1 MRLETKASH
10 TLIGAVVLALS
21 FAFFGF
27 AIWLAQIDLDQER
40 RVYDIHFTGSVAGLG
55 VGGDVRYRGI
65 KIGSVTNIA
74 IDPENPA
81 KVLTR
86 VEISGEAPMRQGDE
100 ASLAL
105 QGITGIAYVNID
117 GAEAGAK
124 PLTAERGSV
133 PLIPSRQSDI
143 EKLFSSAPELF
154 SKAIEVTDNLSKLL
168 GPDNQASITG
178 ILADMKVLTGTIAG
192 QESRVGNVLI
202 SLESSA
208 ADIAATMAATRQLV
222 GRADVILDD
231 ASETLAIGRG
241 AIAGIDQ
248 VVTNDVGGLLKELRS
263 AGQDLSAITATLAR
277 VTANN
282 EEELDS
288 FAAEGLDDLR
298 RFINEGRL
306 LVASIARLT
315 ERLESGGA
323 RSLLGVE
330 GAVEERR

>member
-1 MRLETKASH
+1 LRLETKASH
-10 TLIGAVVLALS
+10 TLIGAVVLLLS

-27 AIWLAQIDLDQER
+27 AIWLAQVDLDRER
-40 RVYDIHFTGSVAGLG
+40 RVFDIHFTGSVAGLG

-65 KIGSVTNIA
+65 KIGSVTDIA
-74 IDPENPA
+74 IDPDDPA

-86 VEISGEAPMRQGDE
+86 VEIGGEAPIRQGDE
-100 ASLAL
+100 ASLKL

-117 GAEAGAK
+117 GAKAGAK
-124 PLTAERGSV
+124 PLAAKRGQV
-133 PLIPSRQSDI
+133 PVIPSKQSDI
-143 EKLFSSAPELF
+143 ERLFSSAPELF
-154 SKAIEVTDNLSKLL
+154 SKAIEVTENLAKLL
-168 GPDNQASITG
+168 GEENQESITG

-192 QESRVGNVLI
+192 QESRVDNVLI

-222 GRADVILDD
+222 GRADIMLDD

-248 VVTNDVGGLLKELRS
+248 VVTNDVGGLLKELKA

-277 VTANN
+277 VTVNN
-282 EEELDS
+282 EEVFDS
-288 FAAEGLDDLR
+288 FAGEGLDDLR

-306 LVASIARLT
+306 LVSSISRLT

-323 RSLLGVE
+323 RSLLGGE

>member
-1 MRLETKASH
+1 M
-10 TLIGAVVLALS
+10 VLLLS

-27 AIWLAQIDLDQER
+27 AIWLAQVDLDQQSR
-40 RVYDIHFTGSVAGLG
+40 AYNIHFTGSVAGLG
-55 VGGDVRYRGI
+55 IGGDVRYRGI
-65 KIGSVTNIA
+65 KIGSVTDIR
-74 IDPENPA
+74 IDPEDPS

-86 VEISGEAPMRQGDE
+86 VEIAGDTPIRQGDE
-100 ASLAL
+100 ASLKL

-117 GAEAGAK
+117 GARAGAP
-124 PLTAERGSV
+124 PLATVTRTGV
-133 PLIPSRQSDI
+133 PVIPSKQSDI
-143 EKLFSSAPELF
+143 ERLFSSAPELF
-154 SKAIEVTDNLSKLL
+154 TKAIEVTDNLARLL

-192 QESRVGNVLI
+192 QEARVDNVLL

-208 ADIAATMAATRQLV
+208 ADIAATMAATRDLV
-222 GRADVILDD
+222 GRVDVILDD
-231 ASETLAIGRG
+231 ASETLAVGRG

-248 VVTNDVGGLLKELRS
+248 VVTNDVGGLVRELKS
-263 AGQDLSAITATLAR
+263 AGQDLNAITATLAR

-288 FAAEGLDDLR
+288 FATDGLADLR

-306 LVASIARLT
+306 LFASISRLT

-323 RSLLGVE
+323 QSLLGVR
-330 GAVEERR
+330 GAVEER